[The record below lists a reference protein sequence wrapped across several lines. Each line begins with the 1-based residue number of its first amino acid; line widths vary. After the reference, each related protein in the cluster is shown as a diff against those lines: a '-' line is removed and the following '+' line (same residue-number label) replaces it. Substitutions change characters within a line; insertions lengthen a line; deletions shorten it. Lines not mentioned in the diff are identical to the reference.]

1 MSGSQTGWSW
11 FERGA
16 HGGSER
22 SSTQDEVAAERIDP
36 DRALRV
42 AYARCFA
49 TPEGEKVLKHLR
61 AVTLERVLGPD
72 ASASMLRHL
81 EGQRQ
86 LVSSMA
92 AWAERGRTGT

>member
-1 MSGSQTGWSW
+1 MNGSQTGWSW

-16 HGGSER
+16 NGGSNH
-22 SSTQDEVAAERIDP
+22 TAPQDEMAAEPIDP

-61 AVTLERVLGPD
+61 SVTLERVLGPD
-72 ASASMLRHL
+72 ASAPMLRHL

-92 AWAERGRTGT
+92 AWVERGRLGT

>member
-11 FERGA
+11 FERSV
-16 HGGSER
+16 HGGSG
-22 SSTQDEVAAERIDP
+22 SPSTQDQVSAEGIDP

-61 AVTLERVLGPD
+61 TITLDRVLGPD
-72 ASASMLRHL
+72 ASTPMLRHL

-92 AWAERGRTGT
+92 AWVERGRIGN

>member
-11 FERGA
+11 FERNA
-16 HGGSER
+16 HGGSENA
-22 SSTQDEVAAERIDP
+22 STQDDASAERIDP

-61 AVTLERVLGPD
+61 SVTQERVLGPD
-72 ASASMLRHL
+72 ASAPMLRHL

-92 AWAERGRTGT
+92 AWVERGRLGN